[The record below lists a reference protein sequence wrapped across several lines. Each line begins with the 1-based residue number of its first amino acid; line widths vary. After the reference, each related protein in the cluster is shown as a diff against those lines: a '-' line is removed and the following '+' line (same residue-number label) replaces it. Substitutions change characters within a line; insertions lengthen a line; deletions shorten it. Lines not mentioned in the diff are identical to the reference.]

1 MTNYVDPALVTEF
14 YNKRYDMIYTDEK
27 GEEHIIPVPRKKIKY
42 KLSLGWELVPTEE
55 PIFFD
60 YETYAA
66 HIATQETNKEKE

>member
-27 GEEHIIPVPRKKIKY
+27 VEEHIIPVPRKKIKY
-42 KLSLGWELVPTEE
+42 KLSLGWKLVPTEE